1 MVAIFVIGPSAARAG
16 SGGNSSIENALG
28 LGDHQQGI
36 DDVIEASASQA
47 NDFTWKVKIMLGF
60 FQIVTNMAVALD
72 VPWPAQFKRWVRVL
86 DVINLDFLAIS
97 STDCVVPTPYSA
109 RVAAAAAVPVFVL
122 TVLLVGYLLP
132 KYITSG
138 ARSAASMCRCC
149 RRAGSV
155 YDREHRRALTGA

>member
-1 MVAIFVIGPSAARAG
+1 
-16 SGGNSSIENALG
+16 
-28 LGDHQQGI
+28 
-36 DDVIEASASQA
+36 VIEASASQA

-60 FQIVTNMAVALD
+60 FQIITNMAVALD
-72 VPWPAQFKRWVRVL
+72 VPWPAQFKKWVRVL

-122 TVLLVGYLLP
+122 MVLLVGYLLP